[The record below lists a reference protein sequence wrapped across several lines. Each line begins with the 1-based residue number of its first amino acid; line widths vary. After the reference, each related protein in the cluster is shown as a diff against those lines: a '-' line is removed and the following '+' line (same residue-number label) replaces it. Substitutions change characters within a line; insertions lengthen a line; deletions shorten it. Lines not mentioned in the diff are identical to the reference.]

1 MSARYMLVKY
11 VLKPNGKWDELTEF
25 RNNLKTSHLQSSKVI
40 LDLKEKKCIIN
51 GLNKE
56 ASFDDMLEF
65 YKRMLGDQLT
75 PHLPEDLRVSVDR

>member
-1 MSARYMLVKY
+1 MTARYMLVNY
-11 VLKPNGKWDELTEF
+11 ILKPTGKWDEVTEF
-25 RNNLKTSHLQSSKVI
+25 RNNLKLKHYQTAKVI
-40 LDLKEKKCIIN
+40 LDFKERKCVVN

-56 ASFDDMLEF
+56 ATFDDMIEF